1 MNFGFRYHVASLM
14 AVFFSLILG
23 ILIGGAL
30 SVDHSIVDEQASL
43 IAELEERFQELH
55 ASFALVQGELDR
67 SNLAWSQLLDVI
79 SQDSLGQ
86 HTIVFVHDH
95 EEDPASLHTLLLAA
109 GADVKS
115 IRPEHLDEITP
126 NSDHVF
132 VFPLAQGELPP
143 AVAEAIDTLALAGAN
158 LSFIWGKQGGPDR
171 SVLPPSLQVDNI
183 DTAGGKA
190 AFILGLATGSQGY
203 FGSQG
208 EAQRLLP

>member
-1 MNFGFRYHVASLM
+1 M
-14 AVFFSLILG
+14 
-23 ILIGGAL
+23 
-30 SVDHSIVDEQASL
+30 DHSIVDEQASL

-95 EEDPASLHTLLLAA
+95 EEDPASCTHCFWRRERT
-109 GADVKS
+109 KS

-208 EAQRLLP
+208 KPRGFCREGRA